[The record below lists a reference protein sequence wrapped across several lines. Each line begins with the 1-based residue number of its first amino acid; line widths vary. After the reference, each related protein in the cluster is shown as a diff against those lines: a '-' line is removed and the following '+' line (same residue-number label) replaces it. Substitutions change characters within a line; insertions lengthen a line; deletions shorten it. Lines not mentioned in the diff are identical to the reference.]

1 MKALAQ
7 QLIKEGLRQAIAAQ
21 ELNIDEDALKL
32 LEDPSNLGVERPKD
46 KTHGDWASSIA
57 LRLAKQAHMNPRDI
71 ANIIAS
77 HIKANDKVQGVEVA
91 GPGFI
96 NLRLSAAALQGVFTD
111 VLAQEKD
118 YGRSNFGSG
127 TKINLEFISANPTG
141 PMHLGHGRWAALGDA
156 MARVLEFC
164 GFDVC
169 KEFYIND
176 AGSQMDKFA
185 NSVVVR
191 YLQIARLMQGV
202 QGGADLKG
210 ATSEQAAPEQ
220 ATPNDAALDQA
231 LDEIM
236 QNAQKYRDELP
247 KDCYAGAYI
256 IDIAADIY
264 KSEGSTYV
272 QMDEQMRQEHFK
284 EVSYKAVL
292 QHVKEVLAGFGL
304 KFDVWF
310 SERDLHKKDDQGNS
324 QISIAIDALDE
335 RGFIYKKDDAFW
347 FKTTEFGDDKDRVV
361 QKADG
366 SYTYFA
372 PDIAYH
378 KNKFDRGFDRCID
391 ILGADHHGYIKRIQS
406 VGEVFGKKGQPE
418 VIIGQLVNL
427 FRDGTAVRMSKRTG
441 EMVTFEELLDEVG
454 ADSLR
459 YTMLNRSTDQQI
471 DFDITEAKRQDSSN
485 PVYYVQYAHARIC
498 SILRKAAQID
508 DINTD
513 PKSLANTLL
522 GSNPDLSVL
531 QEDAELDVAR
541 KISEFS
547 ELVASAARDLAPHR
561 LTYYSYEL
569 ASTFTQFYTKCHV
582 LGIEQDLQT
591 ARLAICEACRIVL
604 ENALRLLGISA
615 PKHM

>member
-32 LEDPSNLGVERPKD
+32 LDDPSNLGVERPKD

-164 GFDVC
+164 DFDVC

-185 NSVVVR
+185 ASVVVR
-191 YLQIARLMQGV
+191 YLQIARLMQDS
-202 QGGADLKG
+202 QGR

-220 ATPNDAALDQA
+220 TTPNDAALDQA

-264 KSEGSTYV
+264 KSEGSAYV
-272 QMDEQMRQEHFK
+272 QMDEQARQEHFK

-292 QHVKEVLAGFGL
+292 QHVQEVLAGFGL

-324 QISIAIDALDE
+324 QISLAIDALDE
-335 RGFIYKKDDAFW
+335 RGYIYKKDDALW

-427 FRDGTAVRMSKRTG
+427 FRDGKAVRMSKRTG

>member
-335 RGFIYKKDDAFW
+335 RGFIYKKDDALW

>member
-1 MKALAQ
+1 M
-7 QLIKEGLRQAIAAQ
+7 
-21 ELNIDEDALKL
+21 
-32 LEDPSNLGVERPKD
+32 
-46 KTHGDWASSIA
+46 
-57 LRLAKQAHMNPRDI
+57 
-71 ANIIAS
+71 
-77 HIKANDKVQGVEVA
+77 
-91 GPGFI
+91 
-96 NLRLSAAALQGVFTD
+96 
-111 VLAQEKD
+111 
-118 YGRSNFGSG
+118 
-127 TKINLEFISANPTG
+127 
-141 PMHLGHGRWAALGDA
+141 
-156 MARVLEFC
+156 
-164 GFDVC
+164 
-169 KEFYIND
+169 
-176 AGSQMDKFA
+176 
-185 NSVVVR
+185 
-191 YLQIARLMQGV
+191 
-202 QGGADLKG
+202 
-210 ATSEQAAPEQ
+210 
-220 ATPNDAALDQA
+220 
-231 LDEIM
+231 
-236 QNAQKYRDELP
+236 
-247 KDCYAGAYI
+247 
-256 IDIAADIY
+256 
-264 KSEGSTYV
+264 
-272 QMDEQMRQEHFK
+272 
-284 EVSYKAVL
+284 
-292 QHVKEVLAGFGL
+292 
-304 KFDVWF
+304 
-310 SERDLHKKDDQGNS
+310 HKKDDQGNS

-498 SILRKAAQID
+498 SILRKAADVD

-569 ASTFTQFYTKCHV
+569 ASTFTQFYIKCHV

>member
-118 YGRSNFGSG
+118 YGRNNFGSG
-127 TKINLEFISANPTG
+127 TKIDLEFISANPTG

-185 NSVVVR
+185 ASVVVR